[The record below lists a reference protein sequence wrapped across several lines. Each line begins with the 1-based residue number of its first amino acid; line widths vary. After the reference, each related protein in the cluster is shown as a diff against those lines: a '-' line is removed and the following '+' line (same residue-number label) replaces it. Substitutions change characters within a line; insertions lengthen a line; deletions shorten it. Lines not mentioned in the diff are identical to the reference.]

1 MRHFGKLVEAINSK
15 NHLFYKE
22 ESKIERK
29 INAPFL
35 SFHKE
40 SYDGFMPTVRQEDV
54 GVLQQNLTLDDDRR
68 HFKTWPYCL
77 NHLNDMFRVLN
88 SIVPFNLCEEDTK
101 LSFGKKLNHKKFT
114 SRVFDQVNL
123 LL

>member
-1 MRHFGKLVEAINSK
+1 MRHLGKLVEAINSK

-68 HFKTWPYCL
+68 HFKTWPYYL

-88 SIVPFNLCEEDTK
+88 SIVPFNLCHEDTK
-101 LSFGKKLNHKKFT
+101 LRFGKKLNHKQLT

>member
-1 MRHFGKLVEAINSK
+1 MRHLGKLVEAINSK

-68 HFKTWPYCL
+68 HFKTWLYCL

-88 SIVPFNLCEEDTK
+88 SIVPFNLCHEDTK
-101 LSFGKKLNHKKFT
+101 LMFGKKLNHKKFT

>member
-68 HFKTWPYCL
+68 HFKTWLYCL